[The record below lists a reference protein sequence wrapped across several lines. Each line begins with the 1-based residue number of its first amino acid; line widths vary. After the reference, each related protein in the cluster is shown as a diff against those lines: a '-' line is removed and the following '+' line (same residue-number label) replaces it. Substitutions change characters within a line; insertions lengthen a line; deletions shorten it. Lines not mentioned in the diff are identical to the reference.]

1 VTGNLGLCRPSYL
14 ERLGAAGYS
23 EGTRSSSSGERG
35 GTGGGLVLTVKH
47 VTGGGV
53 GGGGFLR
60 GDLRF
65 RHSRGGL
72 DLKGGVE

>member
-1 VTGNLGLCRPSYL
+1 MGP
-14 ERLGAAGYS
+14 
-23 EGTRSSSSGERG
+23 
-35 GTGGGLVLTVKH
+35 GGGWYLQYLRH
-47 VTGGGV
+47 LTGGGV

-72 DLKGGVE
+72 DLKGGVEYSILPGT